1 MNEIAIVINSSK
13 VADDLAIICTICLV
27 YRYITMLGSE
37 MTLKLN
43 SFLLS
48 NNYLLNILLLIEM
61 SISKKV
67 ALVLDRAVYLN
78 SSACG

>member
-1 MNEIAIVINSSK
+1 MYYMPGLDI
-13 VADDLAIICTICLV
+13 
-27 YRYITMLGSE
+27 LGSE
-37 MTLKLN
+37 ITLKLN

-48 NNYLLNILLLIEM
+48 NNFLLNILLLIEM

-67 ALVLDRAVYLN
+67 ALVLDRAVYFN

>member
-1 MNEIAIVINSSK
+1 
-13 VADDLAIICTICLV
+13 
-27 YRYITMLGSE
+27 MLGGE

-48 NNYLLNILLLIEM
+48 NNFLLNILLLIEI

-67 ALVLDRAVYLN
+67 ALVLDHAVYFN
-78 SSACG
+78 SSAYG